1 MKDNARGDAT
11 LILRH
16 VAETGVD
23 ATLFF
28 LLRARMPA
36 IMLDTAIMLA
46 LTGFGLSDTL

>member
-1 MKDNARGDAT
+1 MKDNAGGDAT

-36 IMLDTAIMLA
+36 IMLA
-46 LTGFGLSDTL
+46 LTGFRLSDTL